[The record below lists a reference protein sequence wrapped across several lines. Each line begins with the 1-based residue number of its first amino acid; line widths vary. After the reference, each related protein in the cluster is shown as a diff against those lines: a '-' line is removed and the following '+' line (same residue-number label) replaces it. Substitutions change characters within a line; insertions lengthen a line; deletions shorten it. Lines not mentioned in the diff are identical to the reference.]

1 MAWYWIVLI
10 VLAALF
16 GLLFL
21 AYMTNADMKLIEKIY
36 NALIAYHDDKDVGV
50 HFGRALGG
58 DPPKATT
65 RRGGQGPPRLLRL
78 RILPQNPDT
87 EQHSGRLPC

>member
-36 NALIAYHDDKDVGV
+36 NALIAYHDDKDVAEQIC
-50 HFGRALGG
+50 RAPGG
-58 DPPKATT
+58 DPPNPTP
-65 RRGGQGPPRLLRL
+65 RRGGQ
-78 RILPQNPDT
+78 
-87 EQHSGRLPC
+87 

>member
-1 MAWYWIVLI
+1 MAVEKLTEHGRSQQGQVPVRRRSRVLI

-36 NALIAYHDDKDVGV
+36 NALIAYHDAKDVE
-50 HFGRALGG
+50 
-58 DPPKATT
+58 
-65 RRGGQGPPRLLRL
+65 
-78 RILPQNPDT
+78 
-87 EQHSGRLPC
+87 EQI

>member
-36 NALIAYHDDKDVGV
+36 NALIAYHDDKDVEAV
-50 HFGRALGG
+50 SYTHL
-58 DPPKATT
+58 T
-65 RRGGQGPPRLLRL
+65 
-78 RILPQNPDT
+78 LPTN
-87 EQHSGRLPC
+87 SRV

>member
-21 AYMTNADMKLIEKIY
+21 AYMTNAAMTLIDRIY
-36 NALIAYHDDKDVGV
+36 NALIAYHDAKDVE
-50 HFGRALGG
+50 
-58 DPPKATT
+58 
-65 RRGGQGPPRLLRL
+65 
-78 RILPQNPDT
+78 
-87 EQHSGRLPC
+87 EQI

>member
-36 NALIAYHDDKDVGV
+36 NALIAYHDAKDVEEQICRAQRGTRPREYNEP
-50 HFGRALGG
+50 GRSMTA
-58 DPPKATT
+58 PV
-65 RRGGQGPPRLLRL
+65 
-78 RILPQNPDT
+78 
-87 EQHSGRLPC
+87 

>member
-1 MAWYWIVLI
+1 MAWYWIVLIVLI

-36 NALIAYHDDKDVGV
+36 NALIAYHDDKDVE
-50 HFGRALGG
+50 
-58 DPPKATT
+58 
-65 RRGGQGPPRLLRL
+65 
-78 RILPQNPDT
+78 
-87 EQHSGRLPC
+87 EQI

>member
-36 NALIAYHDDKDVGV
+36 NALIAYHDDMDAEEQIR
-50 HFGRALGG
+50 RAHRVT
-58 DPPKATT
+58 PPK
-65 RRGGQGPPRLLRL
+65 RQHVVGGHCPPRLLRL

>member
-1 MAWYWIVLI
+1 MYWIVLI

-36 NALIAYHDDKDVGV
+36 NALIA
-50 HFGRALGG
+50 
-58 DPPKATT
+58 TT
-65 RRGGQGPPRLLRL
+65 TPRTSRS
-78 RILPQNPDT
+78 RSDA
-87 EQHSGRLPC
+87 HSGDTPPE

>member
-21 AYMTNADMKLIEKIY
+21 AYMTNADMKLILPIHP
-36 NALIAYHDDKDVGV
+36 APSAYH
-50 HFGRALGG
+50 
-58 DPPKATT
+58 
-65 RRGGQGPPRLLRL
+65 
-78 RILPQNPDT
+78 PDMDAEEHT
-87 EQHSGRLPC
+87 

>member
-21 AYMTNADMKLIEKIY
+21 GIKNS
-36 NALIAYHDDKDVGV
+36 
-50 HFGRALGG
+50 FWR
-58 DPPKATT
+58 T
-65 RRGGQGPPRLLRL
+65 RVLCIISLRL
-78 RILPQNPDT
+78 KLEKRPEKKTVYSCLRWVLNTKLAKD
-87 EQHSGRLPC
+87 

>member
-36 NALIAYHDDKDVGV
+36 NALIAYHDAKDVEEQIS
-50 HFGRALGG
+50 RAQRGTAPG
-58 DPPKATT
+58 NTT
-65 RRGGQGPPRLLRL
+65 SRGGL
-78 RILPQNPDT
+78 
-87 EQHSGRLPC
+87 

>member
-36 NALIAYHDDKDVGV
+36 NALIEYHDYRDVLLLFLG
-50 HFGRALGG
+50 AQGG
-58 DPPKATT
+58 DTPNQKPC
-65 RRGGQGPPRLLRL
+65 GGVK
-78 RILPQNPDT
+78 
-87 EQHSGRLPC
+87 

>member
-36 NALIAYHDDKDVGV
+36 NALIAYHGDKDVEEQI
-50 HFGRALGG
+50 GRAHRGT
-58 DPPKATT
+58 PPK
-65 RRGGQGPPRLLRL
+65 RQQVGGGQ
-78 RILPQNPDT
+78 
-87 EQHSGRLPC
+87 

>member
-36 NALIAYHDDKDVGV
+36 NALIAYHDDKDVEV
-50 HFGRALGG
+50 QICRAHRG
-58 DPPKATT
+58 DTHKEPT
-65 RRGGQGPPRLLRL
+65 RRGVK
-78 RILPQNPDT
+78 
-87 EQHSGRLPC
+87 